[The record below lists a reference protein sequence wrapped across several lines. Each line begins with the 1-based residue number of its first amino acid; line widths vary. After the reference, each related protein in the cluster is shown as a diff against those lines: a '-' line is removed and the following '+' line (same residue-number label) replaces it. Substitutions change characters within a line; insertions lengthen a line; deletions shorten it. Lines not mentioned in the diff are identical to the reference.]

1 MIKRWKKEALP
12 FAAALGI
19 ILAGVG
25 IHTLMAQALPE
36 APAPFLWLWLPQLG
50 TLCGVVLFETVMMA
64 YGTTHRGVWKLTVY
78 LFLTVV
84 IAVAVCW
91 NVPRL
96 YPDAPGLLGC
106 LVLHLIG
113 ALFGTTILA
122 CCISADQ
129 PLPTMPYHPPVD
141 AEVEVVL

>member
-36 APAPFLWLWLPQLG
+36 APAPFLGLWLPQLG
-50 TLCGVVLFETVMMA
+50 TLCGGVLFETVMMA

-78 LFLTVV
+78 LLLTVV

>member
-64 YGTTHRGVWKLTVY
+64 YGTTHGGVWKLTVY
-78 LFLTVV
+78 LLLTVV

>member
-78 LFLTVV
+78 LLLTVV

>member
-1 MIKRWKKEALP
+1 
-12 FAAALGI
+12 
-19 ILAGVG
+19 
-25 IHTLMAQALPE
+25 MAQALPE

-50 TLCGVVLFETVMMA
+50 TLCGVVLFETIMMA
-64 YGTTHRGVWKLTVY
+64 YGTTHRGVWNLTVY
-78 LFLTVV
+78 LLLTVV
-84 IAVAVCW
+84 IAVTVCW

-129 PLPTMPYHPPVD
+129 PMPTMPYHPPVD

>member
-25 IHTLMAQALPE
+25 IHTLMAQALPV
-36 APAPFLWLWLPQLG
+36 ASAPFLWLWLPQLG

-78 LFLTVV
+78 LLLTVV

>member
-78 LFLTVV
+78 LLLTVV
-84 IAVAVCW
+84 IAVTVCW

>member
-1 MIKRWKKEALP
+1 MIKRRKKEALP

-50 TLCGVVLFETVMMA
+50 TLCGVVLFEAVMLA
-64 YGTTHRGVWKLTVY
+64 YGTTHRGVWKLAVY
-78 LFLTVV
+78 LLLTLV

-91 NVPRL
+91 NVPQL
-96 YPDAPGLLGC
+96 YPDAPRLLGC

>member
-1 MIKRWKKEALP
+1 MKKRRNHIL
-12 FAAALGI
+12 LL
-19 ILAGVG
+19 ILAAVIISLAG
-25 IHTLMAQALPE
+25 IGINYLMAQALPE
-36 APAPFLWLWLPQLG
+36 ASAPFLWLWLLQLG
-50 TLCGVVLFETVMMA
+50 TLCGVALFEA
-64 YGTTHRGVWKLTVY
+64 ILLACGTMKQGLWRLVLY
-78 LFLTVV
+78 LFLTAG

-96 YPDAPGLLGC
+96 YLNAPSFVGS

-129 PLPTMPYHPPVD
+129 PLPTMPYHAPVD

>member
-129 PLPTMPYHPPVD
+129 PLPTMPYHAPVD